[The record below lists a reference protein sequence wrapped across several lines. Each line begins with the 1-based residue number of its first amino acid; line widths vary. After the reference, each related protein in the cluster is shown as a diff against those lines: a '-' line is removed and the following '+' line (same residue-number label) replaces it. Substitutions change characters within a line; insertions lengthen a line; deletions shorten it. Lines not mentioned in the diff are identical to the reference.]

1 MTDHFARWGALPPDR
16 YMTRTQLADLDQP
29 REPGG
34 PVRATVE
41 GRDGAGRRATFDLYL
56 ISESRPTR
64 ASAAQLAAAAA
75 RRATGTRV
83 CEQCGARPD
92 LPCTRVGDWLL
103 CRTCAHI
110 DMLRARQKQA
120 AEARARATAYA
131 AELLADERLTVL
143 HVGYTDHGATSAGT
157 LRTPSAAHLTA
168 LDADSQVL
176 LDLQVRLVPPR
187 SEDIPEGAI
196 GPTAA
201 ATATATER
209 IRLALTGRIMLVWA
223 ADSLGHLSN
232 SEALDDGWPFPTG
245 YGRRHELCHLAT
257 DWRGDL
263 DPKTGQPCP
272 AMPPGRADRMLH
284 LLQRIASPADHYLGQ
299 APPAGQK

>member
-64 ASAAQLAAAAA
+64 AGAAQLASDAA

-120 AEARARATAYA
+120 AEARTRATAYA
-131 AELLADERLTVL
+131 AELLADERLAVL
-143 HVGYTDHGATSAGT
+143 HVGYTDHGATPADT
-157 LRTPSAAHLTA
+157 LSGPSTAHLTA

-176 LDLQVRLVPPR
+176 LDLQMRLVPPR
-187 SEDIPEGAI
+187 STDIPDGAI
-196 GPTAA
+196 DP
-201 ATATATER
+201 ATATEQ
-209 IRLALTGRIMLVWA
+209 IRLAFTGRLMLVWA
-223 ADSLGHLSN
+223 ADSLGDLSR
-232 SEALDDGWPFPTG
+232 SPALDNVTWPFPTG

-263 DPKTGQPCP
+263 DPKTGQPRP
-272 AMPPGRADRMLH
+272 AIPPGRADRMLH
-284 LLQRIASPADHYLGQ
+284 LLQRIAGTADHYLGQ
-299 APPAGQK
+299 APPANRK